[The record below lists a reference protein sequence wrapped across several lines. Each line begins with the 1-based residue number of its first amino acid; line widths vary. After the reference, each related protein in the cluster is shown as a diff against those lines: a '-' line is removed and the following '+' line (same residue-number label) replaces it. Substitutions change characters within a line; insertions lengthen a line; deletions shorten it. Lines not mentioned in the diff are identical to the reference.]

1 MAVRSG
7 EKVRSARQGRR
18 GTRILIFLL
27 MVGSMKTTLLDAQE
41 VSRDVLVTHAAEQ
54 MREKLIAWRRDFH
67 MYPELSNREERTSR
81 LVAEYLRQLG
91 LEVRT
96 GIARHG
102 VVAIL
107 RGALPGPVVAYRADM
122 DALPIEEVLDVPYK
136 SRHPGVK
143 HACGHDAHTAIG
155 LGVAT
160 LLSQMRDRVQGTV
173 KFLFQPA
180 EEGPPPGEEG
190 GARLMIKEGA
200 LEDPRPQAIFGLHV
214 DPRVDVGKIA
224 YHKGPAMASADLVEI
239 TIRGKKVHGA
249 YPHEGVDALVIAAH
263 AVTALQTIRSRRI
276 DTFQPFVL
284 TLGSIHGGNRHN
296 IITDEVKLQGTLRTL
311 DENVRARVV
320 EMMHQTL
327 KGVTEALGGSYELTV
342 EEGAAVTYNDP
353 HLVEE
358 TLPTLRRVLGEG
370 NLVTPRPHMGAEDFS
385 YYAQVVPGFFFFLG
399 VRNEAKGITAMIHTP
414 EFDLDEDALPLGV
427 KVAASILLDY
437 LERHAAAAAR

>member
-1 MAVRSG
+1 MRARG
-7 EKVRSARQGRR
+7 EWGKKRAG
-18 GTRILIFLL
+18 IFIFFLT
-27 MVGSMKTTLLDAQE
+27 VGSMNPIISEAQD
-41 VSRDVLVTHAAEQ
+41 VSRDVAVARAADQ
-54 MREKLIAWRRDFH
+54 LRSTLIAWRRDFH
-67 MYPELSNREERTSR
+67 MYPELSNREERTAR
-81 LVAEYLRQLG
+81 VVAEYLRQLG

-96 GIARHG
+96 GVARHG
-102 VVAIL
+102 VVALL

-122 DALPIEEVLDVPYK
+122 DALPIEETLEVPYK

-160 LLSQMRDRVQGTV
+160 VLAQMRDRLRGTV

-214 DPRVDVGKIA
+214 DPRVDVGKVA
-224 YHKGPAMASADLVEI
+224 YHIGPAMASADLLEI

-263 AVTALQTIRSRRI
+263 AITALQVIRSRRV

-311 DENVRARVV
+311 DEAVRARVIQ
-320 EMMHQTL
+320 MMHQTL
-327 KGVTEALGGSYELTV
+327 KGVTEALGGSYELKV
-342 EEGAAVTYNDP
+342 EEGATVTYNDP
-353 HLVEE
+353 DLVREM
-358 TLPTLRRVLGEG
+358 LPTLQRVLGQE

-385 YYAQVVPGFFFFLG
+385 YYARVIPGFFFFLG
-399 VRNEAKGITAMIHTP
+399 VRNEARGITAMIHTP
-414 EFDLDEDALPLGV
+414 EFDLDEEALPLGV
-427 KVAASILLDY
+427 KVAVSLLLDY
-437 LERHAAAAAR
+437 LERRAAASAR

>member
-1 MAVRSG
+1 MA
-7 EKVRSARQGRR
+7 ARLVGRVGSTHPGKR

-27 MVGSMKTTLLDAQE
+27 MVGSMKTTILDAQD
-41 VSRDVLVTHAAEQ
+41 VSRDAFVEHAAEQ
-54 MREKLIAWRRDFH
+54 MREKLVAWRRDFH

-81 LVAEYLRQLG
+81 LVAEHLRQLG
-91 LEVRT
+91 LEVQT

-122 DALPIEEVLDVPYK
+122 DALPIEETLDVPYK

-160 LLSQMRDRVQGTV
+160 LLSQIRDRVRGTV

-200 LEDPRPQAIFGLHV
+200 LENPRPQAIFGLHV

-224 YHKGPAMASADLVEI
+224 YHRGPAMASADLIEI

-311 DENVRARVV
+311 DENVRARVI

-353 HLVEE
+353 RLVEE
-358 TLPTLRRVLGEG
+358 TLPTLRRLLGES

-385 YYAQVVPGFFFFLG
+385 YYARVIPGFFFFLG
-399 VRNEAKGITAMIHTP
+399 VRNEAKGINAMIHTP

-437 LERHAAAAAR
+437 LERHAAAAR